1 MPGTTSTTRRT
12 SDARPG
18 CSCPASARAAVT
30 ARVPARR
37 TSRRISS
44 STWTSRCNVGDDTIE
59 GTADYRG
66 ITETVRSIVEERS
79 FDLIESMAAAIAEEI
94 LALDRVVRVTAVVH
108 KPNAAGRL
116 GIDGVA
122 AAATAPSG

>member
-1 MPGTTSTTRRT
+1 VTTARLFLSGIRASGRHG
-12 SDARPG
+12 ARPG
-18 CSCPASARAAVT
+18 EKDEPQDLVIDLD
-30 ARVPARR
+30 VEV
-37 TSRRISS
+37 
-44 STWTSRCNVGDDTIE
+44 NVGDDDIE
-59 GTADYRG
+59 GTADYRE

-79 FDLIESMAAAIAEEI
+79 FDLIESMAAAIADEI
-94 LALDRVVRVTAVVH
+94 LSFDRVVRVTAVVH